1 MRSIWNGAISFGL
14 VSIPIKLN
22 ATESHSVSFR
32 QIHTEDGG
40 RIRYR
45 KVCELED
52 REVTQAEIG
61 KAYEDADG
69 SMIPITDEDLL
80 PIPTARTIEI
90 VAFVPEDRI
99 DPLQMGSAY
108 YLAASGAPA
117 AKPYT
122 LLREALKR
130 SNRVAIAKFALRGRE
145 RLGMLRVVGDA
156 IAMHGLLWPDEVRAP
171 EGVAPEADVTV
182 RDQELDLADA
192 LMDTLGEIDL
202 DDLHD
207 EYREAVEEVVAAKAA
222 GQRPPE
228 VREEA
233 APGKVL
239 DLMAA
244 LESSVRAARES
255 RDGEGAGPAEEAEVR
270 SLPQRK
276 TSSRRAP
283 KETGGKKSTSTAKK
297 TAAVEGAAEEVDRE
311 VGGVCGVREEDGG
324 QEYRQEGH
332 GEERRQER
340 RQDHGQEHRQQVRL
354 LPQAQR
360 LTSAVP
366 LTPAGGVDAR
376 PGLQLTVQGDAD
388 DRGIADGA
396 GSKTAGLAAGDFA
409 GETEAGASEA
419 GVGTAGSPPGAAR
432 WSSRPVRRP
441 GWPDRW
447 TAATTRSGRGR
458 RRWPRRPPGRSA
470 AAGPGRP
477 ARASAVRPTLL
488 LPAPRLADGAATAA
502 RVTGVTRVIRGG
514 LRRSPSGDPVA
525 CGGFPG
531 AEARMARSSSSRQP
545 PDVLGHVRHAVRP
558 ARCVRAARSRSGQRP
573 RSCPPVVGPGRTR
586 AGGGVGP
593 PTTGSG
599 AGWSWPGGLRRPPPS
614 ENVRDRSGSFPAP
627 PVVTGS

>member
-14 VSIPIKLN
+14 VSIPIKLVN
-22 ATESHSVSFR
+22 ATESHAVSFR

-69 SMIPITDEDLL
+69 SMIPITDEDLSQL

-171 EGVAPEADVTV
+171 EGVAPEGGVTV

-207 EYREAVEEVVAAKAA
+207 EYREAVEEVVAAKAS
-222 GQRPPE
+222 GERPPE
-228 VREEA
+228 AREEA

-276 TSSRRAP
+276 TSSRRTP
-283 KETGGKKSTSTAKK
+283 KETGGKKSASTAAKKTAAKKAEPRKSTAKSTSTAAKKTAAKGTAKK
-297 TAAVEGAAEEVDRE
+297 TAAK
-311 VGGVCGVREEDGG
+311 
-324 QEYRQEGH
+324 
-332 GEERRQER
+332 
-340 RQDHGQEHRQQVRL
+340 
-354 LPQAQR
+354 
-360 LTSAVP
+360 SA
-366 LTPAGGVDAR
+366 
-376 PGLQLTVQGDAD
+376 
-388 DRGIADGA
+388 A
-396 GSKTAGLAAGDFA
+396 GSGDKGGARSTPKKTA
-409 GETEAGASEA
+409 S
-419 GVGTAGSPPGAAR
+419 
-432 WSSRPVRRP
+432 
-441 GWPDRW
+441 
-447 TAATTRSGRGR
+447 R
-458 RRWPRRPPGRSA
+458 RRSA
-470 AAGPGRP
+470 
-477 ARASAVRPTLL
+477 
-488 LPAPRLADGAATAA
+488 
-502 RVTGVTRVIRGG
+502 
-514 LRRSPSGDPVA
+514 
-525 CGGFPG
+525 
-531 AEARMARSSSSRQP
+531 
-545 PDVLGHVRHAVRP
+545 
-558 ARCVRAARSRSGQRP
+558 
-573 RSCPPVVGPGRTR
+573 
-586 AGGGVGP
+586 
-593 PTTGSG
+593 
-599 AGWSWPGGLRRPPPS
+599 
-614 ENVRDRSGSFPAP
+614 
-627 PVVTGS
+627 